1 MWRHNVKSMKKN
13 ILTLSFLAFSAGL
26 FAQKSFTMATLNEIL
41 VEYGK
46 DSKVFFT
53 NRLSNDFRYI
63 SAGGTFSNRDEIV
76 ARDSQKY
83 LKTEVLEPKI
93 FQSGDLVVVSG
104 IHAYYDSTDGT
115 KITGKVACTYTFQ
128 LRDNKWMFI
137 ASHHTA
143 IENKK

>member
-1 MWRHNVKSMKKN
+1 MKKL
-13 ILTLSFLAFSAGL
+13 ILTLSLLGFSSIL
-26 FAQKSFTMATLNEIL
+26 FAQKSFTMATFNGIL
-41 VEYGK
+41 AEYGK
-46 DSKVFFT
+46 DSKAFFS

-63 SAGGTFSNRDEIV
+63 SAEGTFSNRDEIV

-83 LKTEVLEPKI
+83 LKTEVLEPVI
-93 FQSGDLVVVSG
+93 FQSGDLAVISG

-128 LRDNKWMFI
+128 LRANKWMFI

-143 IENKK
+143 IKNDK

>member
-1 MWRHNVKSMKKN
+1 MKKL
-13 ILTLSFLAFSAGL
+13 ILTLSLLCFSSIL
-26 FAQKSFTMATLNEIL
+26 FAQKTFTMATFNGIL

-46 DSKVFFT
+46 DSKAFFT

-63 SAGGTFSNRDEIV
+63 SAEGTFSNRDAIV
-76 ARDSQKY
+76 ARDAQKY
-83 LKTEVLEPKI
+83 LKTEVLEPVI
-93 FQSGDLVVVSG
+93 FQSGDLAVISG

-143 IENKK
+143 IKQ